1 MLNYIT
7 YLNMSLTAVN
17 NGISKFDSYIE
28 YILSEIKKDIFQ
40 YFMIKSYTFGC
51 LCLLAKG
58 TVLLDY
64 NTAQKKMK

>member
-28 YILSEIKKDIFQ
+28 YILKNEI
-40 YFMIKSYTFGC
+40 S
-51 LCLLAKG
+51 
-58 TVLLDY
+58 Y
-64 NTAQKKMK
+64 NTAEETTS